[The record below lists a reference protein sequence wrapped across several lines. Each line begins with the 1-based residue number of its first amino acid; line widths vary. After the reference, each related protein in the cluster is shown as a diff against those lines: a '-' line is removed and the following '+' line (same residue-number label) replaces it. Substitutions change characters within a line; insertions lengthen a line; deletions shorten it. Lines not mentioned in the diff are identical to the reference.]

1 MLKIIFLKG
10 LPASGKS
17 TWAKEQIANGNYL
30 RVSKD
35 SIREEML
42 GPWTKRKEKEV
53 VRVRNELIR
62 LGIKL
67 GKNVIIDDTNLNP
80 THERTIR
87 TLAKELEADFEIK
100 DDFLEVPPEECIKRD
115 LKRNDSVGESVIW
128 SMYSQYVAP
137 TSIKLLNDNWE
148 KRRCVI
154 VDIDGT
160 LAHNL
165 SGRNIYDLSRIKDD
179 TPDPFITCLVDSIF
193 ETYSYYVDIIIVS
206 GREDVSRKIT
216 EEWLENNTIPYTKMY
231 MRKEGDRRDDTIV
244 KEEIFHEFI
253 EPNYAVLGV
262 FDDRPKVCRMWRKLG
277 LNVAQMGNP
286 YIEF

>member
-1 MLKIIFLKG
+1 MPKIIFLKG

-17 TWAKEQIANGNYL
+17 TWAKDQIANGNYM
-30 RVSKD
+30 RISKD
-35 SIREEML
+35 DIRNNML
-42 GPWTKRKEKEV
+42 GPWNNRKEKHV
-53 VRVRNELIR
+53 VRIRNELIR
-62 LGIKL
+62 LGVKL

-80 THERTIR
+80 THERTIKN
-87 TLAKELEADFEIK
+87 LAKELGADFEVN
-100 DDFLEVPPEECIKRD
+100 DSFLEVSPEECIKRD
-115 LKRNDSVGESVIW
+115 LERQKSVGASTIW
-128 SMYSQYVAP
+128 QMYYQYICPNKV
-137 TSIKLLNDNWE
+137 KLLDKKWA

-165 SGRNIYDLSRIKDD
+165 SGRNIYDLSKVKDD
-179 TPDPFITCLVDSIF
+179 TPDPFVTCIVDAVN
-193 ETYSYYVDIIIVS
+193 ETFSRYVDILIVS
-206 GREDVSRKIT
+206 GRDESSREVT
-216 EEWLENNTIPYTKMY
+216 EEWLDNNTIPYTKFY
-231 MRKEGDRRDDTIV
+231 MRSEGDRRDDTIV
-244 KEEIFHEFI
+244 KEEIYHQYI

>member
-1 MLKIIFLKG
+1 MSKIIFLKG

-17 TWAKEQIANGNYL
+17 TWAKEQIANGNYM

-35 SIREEML
+35 DIRENIL

-67 GKNVIIDDTNLNP
+67 GKNVIVDDTNLNP
-80 THERTIR
+80 THERALR
-87 TLAKELEADFEIK
+87 TLAKEAGADFEVN
-100 DDFLEVPPEECIKRD
+100 DTFLSVSPEECIKRD
-115 LKRNDSVGESVIW
+115 LKRPISVGESVIW
-128 SMYSQYVAP
+128 SMYTQYVCP
-137 TSIKLLNDNWE
+137 NQVKLLNAKWS
-148 KRRCVI
+148 KRRCII

-165 SGRNIYDLSRIKDD
+165 SGRNIYDLSRVKDD
-179 TPDPFITCLVDSIF
+179 TPDPFVTCVVDAIN
-193 ETYSYYVDIIIVS
+193 ETFPYYVDIIIVS
-206 GREDVSRKIT
+206 GREETSRQVT
-216 EEWLENNTIPYTKMY
+216 EEWLDKNTIPYKKFY
-231 MRKEGDRRDDTIV
+231 MRREGDKRDDTIV
-244 KEEIFHEFI
+244 KEEIYHEFI

-286 YIEF
+286 HIEF

>member
-165 SGRNIYDLSRIKDD
+165 SSRNIYDLSRIKDD